1 VNKSDR
7 GDRNPLS
14 SEEWATLRASIQQSR
29 ADDSK
34 RRWGRGRNSEP
45 EEKAV
50 NLWVAQ
56 QLISDAEWLA
66 MQQAHPGDLKRI
78 AEQLELPVA
87 AVIWRARADQGLSG
101 QGVVT
106 LSSEALA
113 LLQKPAVGTGG
124 IQSLLR
130 KLQSNLQANQ
140 LLLTRKEFGRIREYL
155 VNLGGGGRARLEAVM
170 KCSLEAMAS
179 CGGLEAFFAG
189 QAALPPAPK
198 KSAIEWKI
206 PVRK

>member
-1 VNKSDR
+1 MNKSDKT
-7 GDRNPLS
+7 DQKNPLS
-14 SEEWATLRASIQQSR
+14 SEEWSALRASIQQSR
-29 ADDSK
+29 SDDNK

-56 QLISDAEWLA
+56 QLISDTEWQT
-66 MQQAHPGDLKRI
+66 QQAAHPGDLRKI
-78 AEQLELPVA
+78 ADILDLPVA
-87 AVIWRARADQGLSG
+87 AVIWRARAEDVSSG
-101 QGVVT
+101 QALVELT
-106 LSSEALA
+106 PEALA

-130 KLQSNLQANQ
+130 KLQSNLQGNKLA
-140 LLLTRKEFGRIREYL
+140 LHRKEFVRIREYL

-170 KCSLEAMAS
+170 KCTMDSMNQS
-179 CGGLEAFFAG
+179 GGLEAFFAG
-189 QAALPPAPK
+189 QVAPAPK
-198 KSAIEWKI
+198 AKPAIEWKI